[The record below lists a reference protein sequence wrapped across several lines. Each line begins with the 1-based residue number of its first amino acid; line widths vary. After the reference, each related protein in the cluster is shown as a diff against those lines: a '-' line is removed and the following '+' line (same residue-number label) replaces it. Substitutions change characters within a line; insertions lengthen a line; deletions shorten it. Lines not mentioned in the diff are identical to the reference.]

1 MLTEKKA
8 NKEYMSVS
16 QFKAFSKCPASA
28 LAEIKGKYKRD
39 VTTALLVGSY
49 VDSYFEG
56 TLEIFKKKNPE
67 IFKKDGSLKADYTQA
82 NLIIQRILADKLFS
96 EYLSGQKQVIM
107 TGNICGVP
115 VKIKIDSLHDDKIV
129 DLKVMASLDNVYTDD
144 NGFCPFFEAWEYDLQ
159 GAVYQEIVRQNT
171 GKKLPFYLA
180 AATKEKVT
188 DIDIVTWHMKPKDI
202 KQAENLKHCKNAY
215 LDAFFLVYFVP
226 LHVLLKFDVDDVIN
240 ILKTGRKSV
249 PSTLG
254 EKWEINKLL
263 KKIDRTEGKT

>member
-1 MLTEKKA
+1 MKLTKRNYFSKKA

-16 QFKAFSKCPASA
+16 QFKAFSKCPAAA

-188 DIDIVTWHMKPKDI
+188 DIDIVHIPQDTLDLALDRFKRDIEAFDAMKKGII
-202 KQAENLKHCKNAY
+202 KPDRCEKCEYCKTTKVLTVPTEADEYY
-215 LDAFFLVYFVP
+215 LL
-226 LHVLLKFDVDDVIN
+226 
-240 ILKTGRKSV
+240 
-249 PSTLG
+249 
-254 EKWEINKLL
+254 
-263 KKIDRTEGKT
+263 